1 MADLEYTEAPLAY
14 RRRDDAGQVE
24 LGAVVD
30 GAFIAFA
37 SLKAGGF
44 DDDVHEAQ
52 QAADAKKTVEAQQ
65 AQGSSDNP
73 APPQV

>member
-1 MADLEYTEAPLAY
+1 MADAEYTEVKLAY
-14 RRRDDAGQVE
+14 RRRPDADQVE

-30 GAFIAFA
+30 GAFIAFS

-44 DDDVHEAQ
+44 DEDVHEAQ
-52 QAADAKKTVEAQQ
+52 QKADAQKAVEAQQ
-65 AQGSSDNP
+65 AQQAPADP